1 MNDEIQQ
8 RGIILDELQAQLLAG
23 SISIGSAVKRL
34 RTEITGLR
42 QQQFAGMCK
51 ISLRTLRQLEQDEG
65 NPTLQTLNG
74 VFRPFGMRVG
84 IVPLGKGS

>member
-1 MNDEIQQ
+1 MSDEIQQ
-8 RGIILDELQAQLLAG
+8 RGIILDELQQQLLAG
-23 SISIGSAVKRL
+23 SISMGAAVKRL

-42 QQQFAGMCK
+42 QEQFAGMCK

-65 NPTLQTLNG
+65 NPTVQTLNS

-84 IVPLGKGS
+84 VVPLRRR